1 MEKPTIHLP
10 SGWCVR
16 WFWQIPGRGSRSV
29 GFVLALEPK
38 AIRASLFE
46 LFLPSPSFVN
56 MKTIIWIAGSV
67 LILGGVISFFSF
79 RFKGIETPNYK
90 VIKTLGDVEIREYP
104 NMILAQTKLG
114 SKQYVSSGNSG
125 FSTVA
130 GYIFGGN
137 QQKQKIAMTAPVI
150 MNMSDTDAS
159 MSFVMPSQ
167 YQLSDLPVPN
177 SNAVSLVTQD
187 SMTLAVLRFGG
198 FSSDEKIA
206 KYAQILT
213 LVLQEKN
220 IRTKGSLLYMGY
232 NAPWDVINRRN
243 EVAFQIDSVVE

>member
-1 MEKPTIHLP
+1 
-10 SGWCVR
+10 
-16 WFWQIPGRGSRSV
+16 
-29 GFVLALEPK
+29 
-38 AIRASLFE
+38 
-46 LFLPSPSFVN
+46 
-56 MKTIIWIAGSV
+56 MKTLIWIAGSV
-67 LILGGVISFFSF
+67 IILGGVISFFSF

-104 NMILAQTKLG
+104 QMILAQTKLG
-114 SKQYVSSGNSG
+114 GKRYESNGNNG
-125 FSTVA
+125 FGVVA
-130 GYIFGGN
+130 NYIFGGN

-167 YQLSDLPVPN
+167 YQLSELPSPN
-177 SNAVSLVTQD
+177 SAAVSLVSQD
-187 SMTLAVLRFGG
+187 SMKLAVLRFGG

-206 KYAQILT
+206 KYAQLLTQIL
-213 LVLQEKN
+213 EKNN

-243 EVAFQIDSVVE
+243 EVAFQID

>member
-1 MEKPTIHLP
+1 
-10 SGWCVR
+10 
-16 WFWQIPGRGSRSV
+16 
-29 GFVLALEPK
+29 
-38 AIRASLFE
+38 
-46 LFLPSPSFVN
+46 
-56 MKTIIWIAGSV
+56 MKIVIWIAGSV

-90 VIKTLGDVEIREYP
+90 VIKTLGEVEIREYP
-104 NMILAQTKLG
+104 QMILAQTKLG
-114 SKQYVSSGNSG
+114 SKQYVSSGNKG

-137 QQKQKIAMTAPVI
+137 QQQQKIAMTSPVI

-167 YQLSDLPVPN
+167 YQIADLPSPN
-177 SNAVSLVTQD
+177 SNAVTLVSQD
-187 SMTLAVLRFGG
+187 SMKLAVLRFGG

-206 KYAQILT
+206 KHAQLLT
-213 LVLQEKN
+213 QVLEKNN

-243 EVAFQIDSVVE
+243 EVAFQIDPIQ

>member
-1 MEKPTIHLP
+1 MTFQCCPIFSNPIFRTFSP
-10 SGWCVR
+10 SG
-16 WFWQIPGRGSRSV
+16 S
-29 GFVLALEPK
+29 
-38 AIRASLFE
+38 
-46 LFLPSPSFVN
+46 FLY
-56 MKTIIWIAGSV
+56 MKTLIWIAGSV
-67 LILGGVISFFSF
+67 IILGGVISFFSF

-104 NMILAQTKLG
+104 QMILAQTKLG
-114 SKQYVSSGNSG
+114 GKRYESNGNNG
-125 FSTVA
+125 FGVVA
-130 GYIFGGN
+130 NYIFGGN

-167 YQLSDLPVPN
+167 YQIADLPSPN
-177 SNAVSLVTQD
+177 SNAVTLVSQD
-187 SMTLAVLRFGG
+187 SMKLAVLRFGG

-206 KYAQILT
+206 KHAQLLT
-213 LVLQEKN
+213 QVLEKNN

-243 EVAFQIDSVVE
+243 EVAFQID

>member
-1 MEKPTIHLP
+1 
-10 SGWCVR
+10 
-16 WFWQIPGRGSRSV
+16 
-29 GFVLALEPK
+29 
-38 AIRASLFE
+38 
-46 LFLPSPSFVN
+46 
-56 MKTIIWIAGSV
+56 MKTLIWIAGSLLV
-67 LILGGVISFFSF
+67 LGGVVSFFSF

-104 NMILAQTKLG
+104 QLILAQTKLG
-114 SKQYVSSGNSG
+114 SKRYDSNGNRG
-125 FSTVA
+125 FSIVA

-137 QQKQKIAMTAPVI
+137 QQKQKIAMTSPVI
-150 MNMSDTDAS
+150 MSMSDTDAS

-177 SNAVSLVTQD
+177 SSAVSLVTQG

-198 FSSDEKIA
+198 YSSDEKIA

-213 LVLQEKN
+213 QVLQEKN
-220 IRTKGSLLYMGY
+220 IRTKGSLLFMGY

-243 EVAFQIDSVVE
+243 EVAFQID

>member
-1 MEKPTIHLP
+1 
-10 SGWCVR
+10 
-16 WFWQIPGRGSRSV
+16 
-29 GFVLALEPK
+29 
-38 AIRASLFE
+38 
-46 LFLPSPSFVN
+46 
-56 MKTIIWIAGSV
+56 MKTLIWIAGSV
-67 LILGGVISFFSF
+67 LLLGGVVSFFSF

-104 NMILAQTKLG
+104 QMILAQTKLG
-114 SKQYVSSGNSG
+114 GSKYDSNGNRG

-137 QQKQKIAMTAPVI
+137 QQQQKIAMTSPVI
-150 MNMSDTDAS
+150 MNMSDTEAS

-167 YQLSDLPVPN
+167 YQLSELPTPN
-177 SNAVSLVTQD
+177 STSISLVRQD
-187 SMTLAVLRFGG
+187 SMKLAVLRFGG

-206 KYAQILT
+206 KHAQLLT
-213 LVLQEKN
+213 QVLEKNN

-243 EVAFQIDSVVE
+243 EVAFQID

>member
-1 MEKPTIHLP
+1 
-10 SGWCVR
+10 
-16 WFWQIPGRGSRSV
+16 
-29 GFVLALEPK
+29 
-38 AIRASLFE
+38 
-46 LFLPSPSFVN
+46 
-56 MKTIIWIAGSV
+56 MKTVIWIAGSV
-67 LILGGVISFFSF
+67 LILGGVFSFFSF

-104 NMILAQTKLG
+104 QLILAQTKLG
-114 SKQYVSSGNSG
+114 GSKFDSNGNRG

-137 QQKQKIAMTAPVI
+137 QQQQKIAMTSPVI

-177 SNAVSLVTQD
+177 SSAVSLVTQG
-187 SMTLAVLRFGG
+187 SMKLAVLRFVGY
-198 FSSDEKIA
+198 SSDEKIA

-213 LVLQEKN
+213 QVLQEKN
-220 IRTKGSLLYMGY
+220 IQTKGSLLFMGY

-243 EVAFQIDSVVE
+243 EVAFQIV